1 MVRHGSVIYLEDVS
15 VTFDGFQA
23 LRGVNLYVDRGELH
37 ALIGP
42 NGAGKTTLLDVICG
56 QVKPEK
62 GRVIFGDRTDLSALE
77 PYQIAALGIGRKFQT
92 PTVFKHLTLF
102 ENLTLSLPQRWDLW
116 STLFGALTVAQ
127 TDKIAAMLE
136 TLGLLEKA
144 HHKAGSLSH
153 GETQW
158 LEIGMVMAQGPAL
171 LLLDEPVAGMTGKE
185 REKTAQLLQR
195 MAQAHAVLVVEHDM
209 EFVRQTAQKVT
220 VLHEGEVLCEG
231 SVGRVQQDPR
241 VIEVYLGR
249 GYRADAHDSGAQ
261 RRLWRQP
268 DPVGRSPARP

>member
-1 MVRHGSVIYLEDVS
+1 MTQHGTIVYLENVS

-23 LRGVNLYVDRGELH
+23 LRGVNLYVDRRELR

-56 QVKPEK
+56 QVKPDT
-62 GRVIFGDRTDLSALE
+62 GRVIFGDTTALNALE
-77 PYQIAALGIGRKFQT
+77 SHQIAALGIGRKFQT
-92 PTVFKHLTLF
+92 PSVFKHLTLW
-102 ENLTLSLPQRWDLW
+102 ENLLLSLPQRWDLW
-116 STLFGALTVAQ
+116 STLFGTPTRAQ
-127 TDKIAAMLE
+127 LEKMATILE

-144 HHKAGSLSH
+144 HRQAGALSH
-153 GETQW
+153 GEVQW
-158 LEIGMVMAQGPAL
+158 LEIGMVMAQEPAL

-185 REKTAQLLQR
+185 REKTAQLLQH
-195 MAQAHAVLVVEHDM
+195 MAEDHAVLVVEHDM

-220 VLHEGEVLCEG
+220 VLHEGAVLCEG
-231 SVGRVQQDPR
+231 SVDRVQQDPR

-249 GYRADAHDSGAQ
+249 GYHADADDSGTQ
-261 RRLWRQP
+261 RRLWRQS

>member
-1 MVRHGSVIYLEDVS
+1 MREQGTIVYLENVS

-23 LRGVNLYVDRGELH
+23 LREVSLYVDRGELR

-56 QVKPEK
+56 QVKPDT
-62 GRVIFGDRTDLSALE
+62 GRVIFGDTTDLSMLQ

-92 PTVFKHLTLF
+92 PSVFKRLTLL

-116 STLFGALTVAQ
+116 STLFGAPTTAQ
-127 TDKIAAMLE
+127 LDKMESILE

-144 HHKAGSLSH
+144 HHRAGSLSH
-153 GETQW
+153 GEVQW
-158 LEIGMVMAQGPAL
+158 LEIGMVMAQDPAL
-171 LLLDEPVAGMTGKE
+171 LLLDEPVAGMTGRE

-195 MAQAHAVLVVEHDM
+195 MAQDHAVLVVEHDM
-209 EFVRQTAQKVT
+209 EFVRQTAHQVT
-220 VLHEGEVLCEG
+220 VLHEGAVLCEG
-231 SVGRVQQDPR
+231 SVDRVQQDPR

-249 GYRADAHDSGAQ
+249 GYHADAQGTGA
-261 RRLWRQP
+261 
-268 DPVGRSPARP
+268 

>member
-1 MVRHGSVIYLEDVS
+1 MTPHGTIVYLEDISVS
-15 VTFDGFQA
+15 FDGFQA
-23 LRGVNLYVDRGELH
+23 LRGVNLYVDRRELR

-62 GRVIFGDRTDLSALE
+62 GRVIFSDQTDLGTLQ

-102 ENLTLSLPQRWDLW
+102 ENLTLSIPQRWNLW
-116 STLFGALTVAQ
+116 PMLFGSLTAPQ
-127 TDKIAAMLE
+127 ADKIATILE
-136 TLGLLEKA
+136 TLDLLEKA

-153 GETQW
+153 GAMQW
-158 LEIGMVMAQGPAL
+158 LEIGMVMAQDPTL
-171 LLLDEPVAGMTGKE
+171 LLLDEPVAGMTSKE

-195 MAQAHAVLVVEHDM
+195 MAQDHAVLVVEHDM

-220 VLHEGEVLCEG
+220 VLHEGTILCEG
-231 SVGRVQQDPR
+231 SVDRVQQDPR

>member
-1 MVRHGSVIYLEDVS
+1 MTQHGTIVYLEDVS

-23 LRGVNLYVDRGELH
+23 LRGVSLYVDRGELR

-56 QVKPEK
+56 QVKPET
-62 GRVIFGDRTDLSALE
+62 GRVIFGAKTDLSMLK

-92 PTVFKHLTLF
+92 PAVFKHLTLF
-102 ENLTLSLPQRWDLW
+102 ENLTLSLPQHWDLW
-116 STLFGALTVAQ
+116 STLVSSLTAAQ
-127 TDKIAAMLE
+127 MDKILAILE

-144 HHKAGSLSH
+144 DQQAGSLSH
-153 GETQW
+153 GEMQW
-158 LEIGMVMAQGPAL
+158 LEIGMVMAQDPAL

-195 MAQAHAVLVVEHDM
+195 MAQDHAVLVVEHDM
-209 EFVRQTAQKVT
+209 EFVRQTAHKVT
-220 VLHEGEVLCEG
+220 VLHEGAVLCEG
-231 SVGRVQQDPR
+231 SVDRVQHDPR

-249 GYRADAHDSGAQ
+249 GYHADVADSGAQ

-268 DPVGRSPARP
+268 DPMGCSPARP